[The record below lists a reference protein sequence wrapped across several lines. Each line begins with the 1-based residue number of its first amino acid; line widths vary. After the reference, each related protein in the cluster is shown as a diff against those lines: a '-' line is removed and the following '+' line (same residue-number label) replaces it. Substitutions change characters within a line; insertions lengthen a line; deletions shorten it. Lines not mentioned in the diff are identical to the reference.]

1 MPAVCWSGL
10 TLGRAGERSASH
22 GRAIALS
29 PPRANTT
36 VNSAG
41 EISRGEVNNQKQKR
55 KRKKERE
62 ITAGGIFRYNFTLW
76 TERRPETEL
85 QQQLRGGC
93 SSQRQSRGGGGGG
106 DCCRHWIQW
115 KGVSKEQGGY
125 SSASLFSGRAT
136 VFLCRVIL
144 RVEHFWGWKD
154 IFHLSSRTASLSGSC
169 CDWRRPASPV
179 MASGKSCRQRDVLWT
194 RGPRAGHCCTAR
206 NRVGPRT
213 E

>member
-93 SSQRQSRGGGGGG
+93 SSQRQSRGGGGGLLPALDTVEG
-106 DCCRHWIQW
+106 CVKRAGW
-115 KGVSKEQGGY
+115 
-125 SSASLFSGRAT
+125 LFLCFPVLWACHCLPVPCHPQGRALLG
-136 VFLCRVIL
+136 VEGHLPSFL
-144 RVEHFWGWKD
+144 
-154 IFHLSSRTASLSGSC
+154 
-169 CDWRRPASPV
+169 P
-179 MASGKSCRQRDVLWT
+179 
-194 RGPRAGHCCTAR
+194 
-206 NRVGPRT
+206 NRESVGLLL
-213 E
+213 